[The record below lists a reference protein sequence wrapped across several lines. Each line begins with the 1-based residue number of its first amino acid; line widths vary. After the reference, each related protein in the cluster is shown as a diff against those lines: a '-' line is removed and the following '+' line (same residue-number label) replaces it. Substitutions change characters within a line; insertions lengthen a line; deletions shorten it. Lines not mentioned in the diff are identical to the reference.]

1 MRLNV
6 LGTSVHVRFASPA
19 LSWCSGRT
27 AHLGSIDRHPVFLA
41 RLTVNRAQLNAPLN
55 LKGISCLIR
64 KIAFAHNQAKSNTT
78 YVRPKTDQLQARV
91 WRRSCVTG
99 VRSGDVF
106 LTDDFDRWFMIQSA
120 GMRYVLRA
128 RVDIANFSFSFPLI
142 RGQCLQKLHGFVLL
156 VRKFVNPRCALH
168 AQNTAKGL
176 WEVKKW
182 QICSF
187 LVSRPICYQGRVQG
201 GDRSNLPPLK
211 PTKVTFITMILY
223 NSERHLTAN
232 WILTAKYYWNR
243 PPPKLT
249 DWIRL
254 CLLLYLSH
262 ANPWKMAHASSLN
275 CVCLTS

>member
-201 GDRSNLPPLK
+201 GRSLQSSPPKTYKSNVYYHDFVQFGKTLDCQLNLDCQILLK
-211 PTKVTFITMILY
+211 
-223 NSERHLTAN
+223 S
-232 WILTAKYYWNR
+232 
-243 PPPKLT
+243 PPP
-249 DWIRL
+249 
-254 CLLLYLSH
+254 
-262 ANPWKMAHASSLN
+262 
-275 CVCLTS
+275 